1 MDIEAL
7 KRQMARLQYVGCTL
21 LGYSLRE
28 FRQLTRAELL
38 EQLAIHQEAAAPRQG
53 SRADEDGV
61 MF

>member
-1 MDIEAL
+1 M